1 MVQQEHLGPEN
12 EHSPPPESCRTDV
25 TVSDI
30 IVNGGEKATRGSRQK
45 SDGVLMIEPIDGRKQ
60 EQSDEF

>member
-12 EHSPPPESCRTDV
+12 EHSPPPKSGRTDV